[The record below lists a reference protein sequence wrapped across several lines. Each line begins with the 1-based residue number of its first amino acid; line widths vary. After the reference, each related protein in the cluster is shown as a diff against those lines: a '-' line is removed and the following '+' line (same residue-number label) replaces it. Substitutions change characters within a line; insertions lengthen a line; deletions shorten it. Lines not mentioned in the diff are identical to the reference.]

1 MKNKR
6 IYVTENIPVK
16 RGKRKE
22 RGACALEHIIIDILV
37 FASLIGIIVVFW
49 QSCTSMVEQLLK
61 LATNTEE
68 VQKISQP
75 QNGKTETDKKQE
87 TESPKEE
94 KQETEKGH

>member
-61 LATNTEE
+61 LAT
-68 VQKISQP
+68 
-75 QNGKTETDKKQE
+75 
-87 TESPKEE
+87 
-94 KQETEKGH
+94 

>member
-22 RGACALEHIIIDILV
+22 RGACALEHIIIEILV
-37 FASLIGIIVVFW
+37 FASLIGIIIVLW

-61 LATNTEE
+61 LATITEE

-75 QNGKTETDKKQE
+75 QNEK
-87 TESPKEE
+87 TESPKEK
-94 KQETEKGH
+94 KQEAEKEH

>member
-22 RGACALEHIIIDILV
+22 RGACALEHIIIDILI
-37 FASLIGIIVVFW
+37 FASIIGLIVTFW
-49 QSCTSMVEQLLK
+49 QSCTSMVEQLWK
-61 LATNTEE
+61 LTTTEE

-75 QNGKTETDKKQE
+75 QSGKAEKDKKQE
-87 TESPKEE
+87 TETLKEK
-94 KQETEKGH
+94 KQEAEKEH